1 MFAWQTRRSH
11 EETDFSIYLV
21 YSFVSLSSRYPRAI
35 TTRVKVIDIMDG
47 AFNLLKLISRHIG
60 ERIYPPLHNPENPE
74 GAIVRRLIDFA
85 KTIPRGRNFL
95 GFMPFPSDA
104 GARACT
110 SYIHPRVK
118 IIYGYWHAT
127 NGNYRRASA
136 VPRAYFLKI

>member
-1 MFAWQTRRSH
+1 MLAWQTRRSH

-21 YSFVSLSSRYPRAI
+21 YSFVSLSSRYPTAI
-35 TTRVKVIDIMDG
+35 TSRVKVIDIMGG

-95 GFMPFPSDA
+95 GVYAIPERRRCASVYIVYSSTCEDYLRIL
-104 GARACT
+104 ARNEWKL
-110 SYIHPRVK
+110 S
-118 IIYGYWHAT
+118 
-127 NGNYRRASA
+127 ASVGCA
-136 VPRAYFLKI
+136 SRGFLKI